1 VNTPL
6 FTLHRIFTLYHYEIF
21 DKKAKVNS
29 VNSKT
34 GKNFLS
40 PLASPDRALP
50 ERAKRTKVKNRLI
63 TLHQL
68 ITT

>member
-6 FTLHRIFTLYHYEIF
+6 FTLHRIFTLYQYEII

-40 PLASPDRALP
+40 P
-50 ERAKRTKVKNRLI
+50 VYRL
-63 TLHQL
+63 TGRPQNEQNEQR
-68 ITT
+68 